1 MTMQRFRL
9 MQVYLALVILALLAA
24 IIVATWLGPS

>member
-1 MTMQRFRL
+1 MQRFRL